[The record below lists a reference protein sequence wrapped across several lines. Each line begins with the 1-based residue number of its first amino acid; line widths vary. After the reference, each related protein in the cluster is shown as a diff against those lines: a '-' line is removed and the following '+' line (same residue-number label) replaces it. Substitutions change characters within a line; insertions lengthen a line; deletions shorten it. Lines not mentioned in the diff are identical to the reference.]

1 MCPRAM
7 PRSMVGRCAPPHT
20 GTRRCARAR
29 TVTTT
34 RVRTRKGT
42 TVWSSSC
49 SRRVGIDARP
59 ISTVSPRTR
68 TRARPR
74 RMRMRM
80 VRVTTTTTD
89 GTRTGGGETTR
100 GRDESDVGS
109 DRRRGDGY
117 SWRRGNESGCERAP
131 PSADC
136 SRARRSTRWS
146 ARLGRRRRVGDS
158 FYEVNN
164 DRCNVYRRVR
174 RARFGCRRLA
184 ASRSRRRGRRLRNR
198 RATSDEGE
206 ASSWALITKSADERS
221 GDCDVAGAMRFAC
234 EIT

>member
-1 MCPRAM
+1 MRAGEDGDDDAGEDAEGDDGVVVVV
-7 PRSMVGRCAPPHT
+7 RATSRDRREAHLDGLAADAHASEAEADANANGAGDDDDDGR
-20 GTRRCARAR
+20 
-29 TVTTT
+29 
-34 RVRTRKGT
+34 
-42 TVWSSSC
+42 
-49 SRRVGIDARP
+49 DAN
-59 ISTVSPRTR
+59 
-68 TRARPR
+68 
-74 RMRMRM
+74 
-80 VRVTTTTTD
+80 
-89 GTRTGGGETTR
+89 GGGETTR
-100 GRDESDVGS
+100 GRDESDGGS

>member
-1 MCPRAM
+1 MSPRCSVVVVARD
-7 PRSMVGRCAPPHT
+7 PTAHGD
-20 GTRRCARAR
+20 GRCARAT
-29 TVTTT
+29 TVTTRRKT
-34 RVRTRKGT
+34 RRKT

-59 ISTVSPRTR
+59 ISTVSPRMR
-68 TRARPR
+68 TRAGR
-74 RMRMRM
+74 RRRRMRM

-89 GTRTGGGETTR
+89 GARTGGGGTTK
-100 GRDESDVGS
+100 GRDESDGGS

-184 ASRSRRRGRRLRNR
+184 ASRSRRRG
-198 RATSDEGE
+198 
-206 ASSWALITKSADERS
+206 
-221 GDCDVAGAMRFAC
+221 
-234 EIT
+234 

>member
-1 MCPRAM
+1 MRAGEDGDDDAGEDAEGDDGVVVVVLATS
-7 PRSMVGRCAPPHT
+7 RDRREAHLDGLAADAHASEAEADANANGAGDDDDDGR
-20 GTRRCARAR
+20 
-29 TVTTT
+29 
-34 RVRTRKGT
+34 
-42 TVWSSSC
+42 
-49 SRRVGIDARP
+49 DAN
-59 ISTVSPRTR
+59 
-68 TRARPR
+68 
-74 RMRMRM
+74 
-80 VRVTTTTTD
+80 
-89 GTRTGGGETTR
+89 GGGETTR
-100 GRDESDVGS
+100 GRDESDGGS

>member
-1 MCPRAM
+1 MRAGEDAGDDAGEDAEGDDGVVVVVLATS
-7 PRSMVGRCAPPHT
+7 RD
-20 GTRRCARAR
+20 RREAHLDGLAA
-29 TVTTT
+29 
-34 RVRTRKGT
+34 
-42 TVWSSSC
+42 
-49 SRRVGIDARP
+49 DAHA
-59 ISTVSPRTR
+59 SE
-68 TRARPR
+68 AEA
-74 RMRMRM
+74 
-80 VRVTTTTTD
+80 D
-89 GTRTGGGETTR
+89 ANANGAGDDDENCGDEGDDDDDDDDDDDGGETTR

>member
-1 MCPRAM
+1 MRAGEDGDDDAGEDAEGDDGVVVVVLATS
-7 PRSMVGRCAPPHT
+7 RDRREAHLDGLAADAHASGAEAEADANGEGDDDDDGRGAN
-20 GTRRCARAR
+20 G
-29 TVTTT
+29 
-34 RVRTRKGT
+34 
-42 TVWSSSC
+42 
-49 SRRVGIDARP
+49 
-59 ISTVSPRTR
+59 
-68 TRARPR
+68 
-74 RMRMRM
+74 
-80 VRVTTTTTD
+80 
-89 GTRTGGGETTR
+89 GGGETTR

>member
-1 MCPRAM
+1 MAAM
-7 PRSMVGRCAPPHT
+7 NESSDVCLHARVMNGRCVPSVL
-20 GTRRCARAR
+20 GRCRCARPD
-29 TVTTT
+29 
-34 RVRTRKGT
+34 RTRGRTMRAGDDGDDAEEDAEEDDGVVVVVLATSRDRREAHLDGLAADAHASGAEAEADANGEGDDDDDGRGANGGGGT
-42 TVWSSSC
+42 TK
-49 SRRVGIDARP
+49 
-59 ISTVSPRTR
+59 
-68 TRARPR
+68 
-74 RMRMRM
+74 
-80 VRVTTTTTD
+80 
-89 GTRTGGGETTR
+89 
-100 GRDESDVGS
+100 GRDESDGGS

-184 ASRSRRRGRRLRNR
+184 ASRSRRRG
-198 RATSDEGE
+198 
-206 ASSWALITKSADERS
+206 
-221 GDCDVAGAMRFAC
+221 
-234 EIT
+234 